1 MIFPCLMPNA
11 IGVPI
16 FDTENQL
23 RLRIFALKINSKFE
37 LRRVCRTVGATS
49 IVRSGPPLPE
59 ECGYVE
65 SMNHPCLMVYTNHLW

>member
-1 MIFPCLMPNA
+1 MPKRLDSTPKVA
-11 IGVPI
+11 V
-16 FDTENQL
+16 
-23 RLRIFALKINSKFE
+23 LRIFALKINSKFE

-65 SMNHPCLMVYTNHLW
+65 SIKAGMGDGGQKWQKSYKIQ